1 MSLHRNTKSS
11 HRDLHYLNKDGMV
24 ACNPRDREAAHRAEV
39 EGIATEDMDA
49 VTCMKCWKIIRRER
63 NRSRWLND
71 SFICICPP
79 IQALAE
85 EIGRK
90 AGVCMISIREVCEE
104 DAERFLALCH
114 QLDWETQFMLLEPG
128 ERSITL
134 EEQRERIKSILARD
148 NQTILVAQD
157 QQGQLTGY
165 LSAIGGDY
173 NRNRYTAYLVIGIL

>member
-1 MSLHRNTKSS
+1 
-11 HRDLHYLNKDGMV
+11 
-24 ACNPRDREAAHRAEV
+24 
-39 EGIATEDMDA
+39 
-49 VTCMKCWKIIRRER
+49 
-63 NRSRWLND
+63 
-71 SFICICPP
+71 
-79 IQALAE
+79 
-85 EIGRK
+85 
-90 AGVCMISIREVCEE
+90 MISIREVCEE

-173 NRNRYTAYLVIGIL
+173 NRNRYTAYLVIGILQGFAGQGIGTKLFTQVEKWARTHDVHRLELTVMVHNERAVKLYQKMGFEIEGLKKHTLLVNDQFVDEYEMAKLLV

>member
-1 MSLHRNTKSS
+1 
-11 HRDLHYLNKDGMV
+11 
-24 ACNPRDREAAHRAEV
+24 
-39 EGIATEDMDA
+39 
-49 VTCMKCWKIIRRER
+49 
-63 NRSRWLND
+63 
-71 SFICICPP
+71 
-79 IQALAE
+79 
-85 EIGRK
+85 
-90 AGVCMISIREVCEE
+90 MISIREVCEE

-173 NRNRYTAYLVIGIL
+173 NRNRYTAYLVIGILQGFAGQGIGTKLFTQVEKWARTHDAHRLELTVMVHNERAVKLYQKMGFEIEGLKKHALLINDQYVNEYEMAKLLV